1 MRKKMNKQITSVLLV
16 AGTCIGAGMIAL
28 PLALAKLGIIPSLV
42 VMLSAWFLTYYPSL
56 VSVEL
61 NLQSE
66 HGLSLGLLGRK
77 FSGKKAEMLGE
88 ISVKLLSYA
97 LLSAYIYGGAS
108 IIQKLIS
115 NTWTFAVTETVLSGA
130 IIVLLLLPIKI
141 ISKVNNMAFIGFI
154 GLFLLLIVKIVTC
167 IDPAITPWKVSPN
180 LSNVASIATI
190 VFTSFGYQVIFH
202 TLRDYCGRNVKML
215 KRAFFYGSIIPMVIY
230 MIWTCGVLAVIYK
243 ADKEFYSLIVDGNV
257 EVGDLVKALS
267 EIFRFSGLQIVIWWV
282 SIFTILTSIIGVGL
296 GLIESYHLSLR
307 KKLKYSKLVSAIVTI
322 VPSYIIA
329 TIVPNAF
336 IKTLGMAGSI
346 LVVIAIILPIYL
358 FLKAKISSP
367 YIHILKKWCL
377 ILCLLVGIML
387 IEAEIFR

>member
-1 MRKKMNKQITSVLLV
+1 MNKQITSVLLV

-346 LVVIAIILPIYL
+346 LVVIAIILPTYL

>member
-1 MRKKMNKQITSVLLV
+1 MNKQITSVLLV

-202 TLRDYCGRNVKML
+202 TLRDYCGRDVKML

-296 GLIESYHLSLR
+296 GLTESYHLSLQ

-346 LVVIAIILPIYL
+346 LVVIAIILPTYL

>member
-1 MRKKMNKQITSVLLV
+1 MNKQITSVLLV

-202 TLRDYCGRNVKML
+202 TLRDYCGRDVKML

-346 LVVIAIILPIYL
+346 LVVIAIILPTYL